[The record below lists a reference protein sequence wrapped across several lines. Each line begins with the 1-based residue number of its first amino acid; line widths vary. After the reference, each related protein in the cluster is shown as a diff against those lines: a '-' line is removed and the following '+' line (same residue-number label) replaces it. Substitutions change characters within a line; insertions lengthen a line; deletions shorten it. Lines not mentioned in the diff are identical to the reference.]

1 MSCMCSSVCDDWGR
15 GGQGLWGLSPA
26 LHPSGNLHAPLP
38 LPCWW
43 ASLGSS
49 PAQGPCGPQAV
60 DGGTRVRPLRS
71 PREGPRAASPS
82 LERERAG
89 DLNSRS
95 WLQGPQRSPLFS
107 VFAPPSTSS
116 PSPLFFPLPPHRS
129 PPHPLP
135 WEMMS
140 WVNIAQWQPEDRVA
154 GDIWDKDARWGG
166 PQWLMRQCHSNLG
179 ILILIMS
186 YCDLI

>member
-1 MSCMCSSVCDDWGR
+1 MCSSVCDDWGQ

-82 LERERAG
+82 LERESWGPELPVLAAG
-89 DLNSRS
+89 LSEKPS
-95 WLQGPQRSPLFS
+95 LFCICSS
-107 VFAPPSTSS
+107 VYFLPFPSLLPS
-116 PSPLFFPLPPHRS
+116 PSPPLSSTPSSLGDDVMGKYCPVAARGQS
-129 PPHPLP
+129 
-135 WEMMS
+135 S
-140 WVNIAQWQPEDRVA
+140 WR
-154 GDIWDKDARWGG
+154 
-166 PQWLMRQCHSNLG
+166 HLG
-179 ILILIMS
+179 
-186 YCDLI
+186 

>member
-1 MSCMCSSVCDDWGR
+1 MCSSVCDDWGQ

-60 DGGTRVRPLRS
+60 DGGTRVRSLRS

-82 LERERAG
+82 LERESWGPELPVLAAG
-89 DLNSRS
+89 LSEKPS
-95 WLQGPQRSPLFS
+95 LFCICSS
-107 VFAPPSTSS
+107 VYFLPFPSLLPS
-116 PSPLFFPLPPHRS
+116 PSPPLSSTPSSLGDDVMGKYCPVAARGQS
-129 PPHPLP
+129 
-135 WEMMS
+135 S
-140 WVNIAQWQPEDRVA
+140 WR
-154 GDIWDKDARWGG
+154 
-166 PQWLMRQCHSNLG
+166 HLG
-179 ILILIMS
+179 
-186 YCDLI
+186 

>member
-1 MSCMCSSVCDDWGR
+1 MSCMCSSVCDDWGQ

-60 DGGTRVRPLRS
+60 DGGTRVRSLRS

-82 LERERAG
+82 LERENWGPELPVLAAG
-89 DLNSRS
+89 LSEKPS
-95 WLQGPQRSPLFS
+95 LFCICSS
-107 VFAPPSTSS
+107 VYFLPFPSLLPS
-116 PSPLFFPLPPHRS
+116 PSPPLSSTPSSLGDDVMGKYCPVAARGQS
-129 PPHPLP
+129 
-135 WEMMS
+135 S
-140 WVNIAQWQPEDRVA
+140 WR
-154 GDIWDKDARWGG
+154 
-166 PQWLMRQCHSNLG
+166 HLG
-179 ILILIMS
+179 
-186 YCDLI
+186 